1 MKKVA
6 LITGSTMGIGLA
18 TAKKLS
24 KKYITIINS
33 NKDIKPNFIKEQF
46 GKNAQVYFYKAD
58 ISNKEDLINMCAW
71 IKKNF
76 GRLDYLSAHAGIIPL
91 PCGIDDITEQ
101 NIHKTIDTNLIG
113 TYNTVK
119 IFGNLIKETAKHGS
133 ICCTTS
139 VDGIIGEPY
148 AVIYSTTKAGIISLT
163 KSFARYFGEDIRVNA
178 VAPGLIDTPLTAT
191 SGEDPKNTTDYSI
204 IKRMGKPEEIANAIA
219 FLLSEEAS
227 FITGQ
232 ILVVDGGFTL
242 K

>member
-6 LITGSTMGIGLA
+6 LITGSTMGIGLT

-24 KKYITIINS
+24 KKYIVIINS
-33 NKDIKPNFIKEQF
+33 NIDIENNFIEKEF
-46 GKNAQVYFYKAD
+46 GKNAEVYFYKAD
-58 ISNKEDLINMCAW
+58 ISNKEDLIAMRDW
-71 IKKNF
+71 IKKKF
-76 GRLDYLSAHAGIIPL
+76 AKLDYVSANAGIIPT
-91 PCGIDDITEQ
+91 PCGIDEITDE

-113 TYNTVK
+113 TFNTLK
-119 IFGNLIKETAKHGS
+119 LFGNLIKETSKKGA

-178 VAPGLIDTPLTAT
+178 VAPGLIDTPLTKSSNINPA
-191 SGEDPKNTTDYSI
+191 DTTDYSI
-204 IKRMGKPEEIANAIA
+204 IKRIGKPEEIANVIA
-219 FLLSEEAS
+219 FLLSDEAS

-232 ILVVDGGFTL
+232 ILAVDGGFTL